1 MKKAYVIPLIAI
13 ITFVLGSVSIM
24 LPFLP
29 FGWALYALTALVL
42 MPYFKP
48 LRKFFM
54 WVAEKDNTGFA
65 VKVGYKIA
73 ALYRW
78 SEKTKLAREVSDTV
92 REAEKNGEDKK
103 AEKND
108 DTKKPATN

>member
-1 MKKAYVIPLIAI
+1 MKKAYVIPILAV
-13 ITFVLGSVSIM
+13 ITFVLGTASLM

-29 FGWALYALTALVL
+29 FGWALYALTALIL
-42 MPYFKP
+42 MPYLKP
-48 LRKFFM
+48 LRKVFM
-54 WVAEKDNTGFA
+54 WIAEKDSTGTA
-65 VKVGYKIA
+65 IKVGYKIA

-92 REAEKNGEDKK
+92 REAEKNGEDKE

-108 DTKKPATN
+108 KTKKPAAN